1 MKYIYT
7 FFIAILVAS
16 LSYCIFLTNENGKL
30 KTNVVALNNATKRAE
45 NAFILKLDSSSNII
59 DSLMLLKSKTAIIN
73 HHKIIEKWKLVE
85 TYRID
90 SNYMPIAFN
99 PEYQLLNCLYDSV
112 NQENSLNNRLVEA
125 QSHYILTLYDRVDSF
140 KLLNSSLSVDNKI
153 LQHKTKVYRF
163 ITATGSILLLTV
175 LLL

>member
-1 MKYIYT
+1 MKYIVT
-7 FFIAILVAS
+7 FFAFVLVAS
-16 LSYCIFLTNENGKL
+16 FGYCIFLTDENGKL
-30 KTNVVALNNATKRAE
+30 KTNIVALNNATKKAE

-73 HHKIIEKWKLVE
+73 HFKIVEKQKLV
-85 TYRID
+85 TITD
-90 SNYMPIAFN
+90 STKEPIIFN

-153 LQHKTKVYRF
+153 LQHKVKTYRF